1 MWKTKEAVI
10 FDLDGTIV
18 DSMWVWPQVDIEFL
32 GQHGYELPD
41 DLQRELDG
49 KSFYECAVYIRN
61 RFHLQETE
69 EELMDIWNEMALEM
83 YSTQVKVKP
92 GVEAFLKKIK
102 AAGIKTGIASSNSHV
117 LVEAALNGNGILKYF
132 DSIHTANEVGK
143 GKPAPDIYLLVAED
157 LGVKPEN
164 CLVLIS
170 NNRGFCGGFNGELHR
185 FFEQQLAE
193 EKAAPRLIVLGQKGA
208 AFCKANGL
216 DFESIP
222 LEDIPSYSDAEALTA
237 KLFELYASGEANRI
251 ILVYQRFENMMTQT
265 PTAETILPHPA
276 NNNDQEKEMLYLPDR
291 QTALQTPAMYCLI
304 NSIYGILLGHCAGIQ
319 AATSIAMR
327 SACDN
332 ADKSLERLEIL
343 INRIRQSEV
352 THSVIETS
360 SYLLSE

>member
-1 MWKTKEAVI
+1 MAALQVLRKRYKSIQATADMCSAMKT
-10 FDLDGTIV
+10 
-18 DSMWVWPQVDIEFL
+18 
-32 GQHGYELPD
+32 
-41 DLQRELDG
+41 
-49 KSFYECAVYIRN
+49 
-61 RFHLQETE
+61 
-69 EELMDIWNEMALEM
+69 
-83 YSTQVKVKP
+83 
-92 GVEAFLKKIK
+92 
-102 AAGIKTGIASSNSHV
+102 ASSVKYAKISRILSHIEAYSRACDDTLALFGDAV
-117 LVEAALNGNGILKYF
+117 LSRRVE
-132 DSIHTANEVGK
+132 T
-143 GKPAPDIYLLVAED
+143 
-157 LGVKPEN
+157 VKPEN

-193 EKAAPRLIVLGQKGA
+193 EKAHPHLIVLGQKGA
-208 AFCKANGL
+208 AFCKAKGL

-352 THSVIETS
+352 TNSVIETS